1 MGLAAR
7 RVAKHF
13 GVPCA
18 VNVQDLFPQSV
29 IDLGLLKDPLLV
41 EFFAM
46 MERRVYRGADLI
58 MVMSDGNRDY
68 VSAKVG
74 PSKQVVTVPNWAD
87 ADEIRPGERMNGFRE
102 AHALGN
108 QFIVLFAGTM
118 GWSQGLDVAIEAVA
132 NWPPTRS
139 LFLIVGDGVEKEKLE
154 LQAAGLPNVRFLP
167 IQPKEVYPQVLAAA
181 DACLV
186 TLRAGSHADR
196 SFQDQHHHGG
206 RTAHFG
212 EHSPAWRRPAPDPGG
227 GSGHHGSCLVIRHAL
242 AAAVLSLMRDPA
254 MAAKMGNSGRRY
266 VETYTAR
273 SIVVCANSSLA
284 SPGSECEEAP
294 PAAFQAGKIQRRQE
308 NGLRASRV
316 RRKSSR
322 GLSWRGLD

>member
-1 MGLAAR
+1 M
-7 RVAKHF
+7 
-13 GVPCA
+13 
-18 VNVQDLFPQSV
+18 QDLFPQSV

-41 EFFAM
+41 EFFAI

-118 GWSQGLDVAIEAVA
+118 GWSQGLDVAIEAA
-132 NWPPTRS
+132 RELAAEPNL

-186 TLRAGSHADR
+186 TLRR
-196 SFQDQHHHGG
+196 EV
-206 RTAHFG
+206 RTPTVP
-212 EHSPAWRRPAPDPGG
+212 SK
-227 GSGHHGSCLVIRHAL
+227 INTI
-242 AAAVLSLMRDPA
+242 
-254 MAAKMGNSGRRY
+254 MAAGRPILASIPLHGDAPRLIQAAEAGITAPRRRFTRPGRRRL
-266 VETYTAR
+266 VADAQPGDGGENGKQRPSLCRNIHRAIDR
-273 SIVVCANSSLA
+273 HCANSSLA

-294 PAAFQAGKIQRRQE
+294 RCISGWQNSTTPREWPTCIT
-308 NGLRASRV
+308 RAP
-316 RRKSSR
+316 KSSR
-322 GLSWRGLD
+322 GLSWRGSD